1 MSSPYRV
8 CLLCLTIMLFLVV
21 RPLLSFYQSSPVETE
36 SNRTIVMRGMPVTLQ
51 LEVRA
56 DTLPTIT
63 WRVNGAAISV
73 NDSNYEIGSIIE
85 EERGD
90 DHFYMVRINV
100 MHAHMTLCVCVCVCV
115 CMCGLKL
122 LPANPSNLI
131 LIWGSWLYM

>member
-1 MSSPYRV
+1 MSIPYRV
-8 CLLCLTIMLFLVV
+8 CLLCLTIMLFFVV

-36 SNRTIVMRGMPVTLQ
+36 SKKTIVMRGMPVTLQ

-73 NDSNYEIGSIIE
+73 NDSNYEIGSIVE

-90 DHFYMVRINV
+90 DHFYMVRINDI
-100 MHAHMTLCVCVCVCV
+100 MCTHVCVCVCV
-115 CMCGLKL
+115 CRSKF
-122 LPANPSNLI
+122 NPSSK
-131 LIWGSWLYM
+131 WCSDS

>member
-1 MSSPYRV
+1 MP
-8 CLLCLTIMLFLVV
+8 
-21 RPLLSFYQSSPVETE
+21 
-36 SNRTIVMRGMPVTLQ
+36 GMPVTLQ

-73 NDSNYEIGSIIE
+73 NDSNYEIGSIVE

-100 MHAHMTLCVCVCVCV
+100 VCVCVCVCV
-115 CMCGLKL
+115 CVRERAGCAVCM
-122 LPANPSNLI
+122 
-131 LIWGSWLYM
+131 